1 MAKSAEI
8 ERHKRLARWMDEL
21 RCQIERL
28 PQLPGS
34 GSISAATTPP
44 PSKSDIPR
52 RPVLRG

>member
-1 MAKSAEI
+1 MAKSPEI
-8 ERHKRLARWMDEL
+8 ERHRRLARWMDEL
-21 RCQIERL
+21 RWQIERL